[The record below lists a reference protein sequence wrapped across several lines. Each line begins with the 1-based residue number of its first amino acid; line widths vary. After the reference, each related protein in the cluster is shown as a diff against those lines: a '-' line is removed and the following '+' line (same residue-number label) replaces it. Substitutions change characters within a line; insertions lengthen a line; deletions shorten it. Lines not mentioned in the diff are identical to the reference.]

1 MLLDNILIVLFAFRT
16 FTDAETVCRDLLPH
30 SEETQGEGIE
40 PAGKHVKDDPWKF
53 ELFLGFGVF

>member
-16 FTDAETVCRDLLPH
+16 FTDAQAVGRNLLPH
-30 SEETQGEGIE
+30 LEETWGEGIE

-53 ELFLGFGVF
+53 ELFLFFFFM